1 MADGA
6 GGAQQQAERS
16 DGGNGDGSKLI
27 ASVERALDVL
37 LLFVRSESPDLGVT
51 EIARELGL
59 SKAVVHRLLMT
70 LSSRRLIDADLAT
83 RRYRLGAAALTIG
96 AAYLDRID
104 LTGLVTPHLR
114 ELSLGTEETATMS
127 VRTEW
132 YRVYV
137 TQIVPEREVR
147 MEVAIGR
154 PYPLHAGS
162 SSKAFLA
169 FLAES
174 ERERYLAQTH
184 LAALTDRTI
193 VDIDT
198 LRSDIG
204 GIRRR
209 GYAVSHG
216 ERQAGAASLAAPI
229 LDRAGD
235 PVAVISVCGPA
246 ERFGPRLETVAP
258 HLLAATG
265 AVSRALGR
273 D

>member
-1 MADGA
+1 MATRAAQDGA
-6 GGAQQQAERS
+6 VAAPSE
-16 DGGNGDGSKLI
+16 DNGKLI

-37 LLFVRSESPDLGVT
+37 LLFVRSERPDLGVT
-51 EIARELGL
+51 EIARDLGL

-70 LSSRRLIDADLAT
+70 LASRRLVDADPAT
-83 RRYRLGAAALTIG
+83 RRYRLGSASLTIG

-114 ELSLGTEETATMS
+114 DLSSATQETATMS
-127 VRTEW
+127 VRSDW
-132 YRVYV
+132 HRVYV

-154 PYPLHAGS
+154 PFPLHAGG

-169 FLAES
+169 HLPED
-174 ERERYLAQTH
+174 ERERYLAQAH
-184 LAALTDRTI
+184 LAALTERTI
-193 VDIDT
+193 VDT
-198 LRSDIG
+198 EALRADIEA
-204 GIRRR
+204 IRRR
-209 GYAVSHG
+209 GYAMSLG
-216 ERQAGAASLAAPI
+216 ERQAGAASIAAPI
-229 LDRAGD
+229 LDRDGE

-246 ERFGPRLETVAP
+246 ERFGPRVEAVVP
-258 HLLAATG
+258 QLLAVTG